1 MKTLIAAASVLL
13 LLSSC
18 KTYDY
23 LPHNHQIPTLKEKGD
38 VEVQAGG
45 GKTDQVTSLG
55 ASANYALSNK
65 LFISG
70 GFMQTNS
77 GSVKFDALGFK
88 FNQYTIGG
96 GYFKPIGKN
105 STFAIQA
112 GFARLNYQHSA
123 YSPTFSFNRNKF
135 FIEPTFAY
143 QGKYLGFGVATRLSY
158 VKTPAITF
166 PGSQPPYSLD
176 YLNTNRSVWLFEPAF
191 QLSGRYNNFKLTTE
205 FGFGTPLGNQSLNVL
220 GYHTSVTLNYTFNR
234 KQLKRLF

>member
-1 MKTLIAAASVLL
+1 MKTLFAVASVLL

-18 KTYDY
+18 RTYDY

-38 VEVQAGG
+38 VEIQAGG
-45 GKTDQVTSLG
+45 GKTEQVSSFG
-55 ASANYALSNK
+55 ASANYALSNR

-77 GSVKFDALGFK
+77 GSVKLDALGFK

-96 GYFKPIGKN
+96 GYYKPLGKN
-105 STFAIQA
+105 ATFATQI
-112 GFARLNYQHSA
+112 GIARLNYQHSA
-123 YSPTFSFNRNKF
+123 YSPTFEFSRTKL
-135 FIEPTFAY
+135 FIEPSFAF
-143 QGKYLGFGVATRLSY
+143 QGKYFGFGVATRISN
-158 VKTPAITF
+158 VKTPALTF
-166 PGSQPPYSLD
+166 PGSQPLYTLD
-176 YLNTNRSVWLFEPAF
+176 YLNTNRSVWLFEPAI

-205 FGFGTPLGNQSLNVL
+205 FGFGAPIGNQSLNVL